1 MHDTAESGELVAA
14 AVSDDT
20 SCRYHLVSRVG
31 WCKISHSCATYYC
44 HASSLEG
51 ATRLPHP
58 SEPYH
63 ADLSRRGDNQLRQI
77 GNTALLREDAFESG
91 RASKCAREAL
101 IRMATNQFLDSFGP
115 TRSWSQTLSGSR
127 FAHAVEW
134 SLRRAPIQV
143 GLVHLRS

>member
-1 MHDTAESGELVAA
+1 MQNDDAWKFARCHIPLFATGLTDCASCTTPRRLVAA
-14 AVSDDT
+14 AVSDDA

-31 WCKISHSCATYYC
+31 WCNISHSCATYYC
-44 HASSLEG
+44 HASSLIKG
-51 ATRLPHP
+51 ATRLPHT

-91 RASKCAREAL
+91 RASKCAREVL

-115 TRSWSQTLSGSR
+115 TQS
-127 FAHAVEW
+127 
-134 SLRRAPIQV
+134 
-143 GLVHLRS
+143 